1 MVLMPMEETAMKV
14 SDIMTTDIA
23 VAERDTTAEEIA
35 TMMRDENVGAIPVVD
50 EENALEGIVTDR
62 DIVIRCIA
70 NGRDPSECTA
80 EDIMTDDCQAVS
92 PDTDVEEAA
101 KLMAKH
107 QVRRLPVIEDG
118 ELVGML
124 SIGDVAVKEGDDVLS
139 GDALQEISQG
149 VRDEGMPGAEG
160 SAAAFRMREGQR
172 GASRSGVRTRGER
185 RPKEEPYDGADRRR
199 QPQGLRSESS
209 GRKQGIANRSAREE
223 NARNDKVVPFRREN
237 QVRNKNV
244 QKPKRG
250 TGKRAS

>member
-1 MVLMPMEETAMKV
+1 MRV

-62 DIVIRCIA
+62 DIVVRCIA

-80 EDIMTDDCQAVS
+80 EDIMTDDCHAVA
-92 PDTDVEEAA
+92 PDTDVREAA
-101 KLMAKH
+101 NLMAKY
-107 QVRRLPVIEDG
+107 QIRRLAVIEDG

-124 SIGDVAVKEGDDVLS
+124 SIGDVAVKEGDDGLS

-149 VRDEGMPGAEG
+149 VRDEGMPGGEG
-160 SAAAFRMREGQR
+160 NGAFRMRDGQR
-172 GASRSGVRTRGER
+172 GASRSAVRTRGER
-185 RPKEEPYDGADRRR
+185 RPKEERYDGTERR

-209 GRKQGIANRSAREE
+209 DRKQGIANRSAREE
-223 NARNDKVVPFRREN
+223 NERNDKVVPFRKEN
-237 QVRNKNV
+237 EVRNKNV
-244 QKPKRG
+244 EKPKRG
-250 TGKRAS
+250 GSKRAS